1 MTPHNMTPHNMT
13 PHNGS
18 APRANGGQRHAT
30 PDRPVLITGG
40 AGFVGANLAH
50 RLLSQGTSVLLF
62 DNLARAGV
70 ERNLQWLRD
79 THGSRVEIEVADVRD
94 RAAVTRAV
102 RKARQVFHFAAQ
114 VAVTTSLTGPVED
127 FEVNARG
134 TLNVLEAARAQA
146 EPPPVV
152 FTSTNKV
159 YGNCEDLALVQRGRR
174 YEPVDASVRARGVGE
189 ARPLDFH
196 SPYGCSKGAADQY
209 VVDYAQSFGLRT
221 AVFRMSCIYGPHQF
235 GNEDQGWVA
244 HFLIRAMEGRPIV
257 IYGDGMQVRDVL
269 FVEDLI
275 DAFLLAQER
284 IDEISGRAFNIGGG
298 ARNTV
303 SLLELLDMIG
313 DLHGARPTVRFADW
327 RTGDQRYYVSDVRHF
342 QLATGWAPRTGVR
355 EGLEQLYE
363 WLDTTRARQST
374 TANVTATAMLG
385 ERA

>member
-114 VAVTTSLTGPVED
+114 VAVTTSLTDPVED
-127 FEVNARG
+127 FEINARG